1 MNARCLVSNSA
12 TDQTSGILLK
22 KAGKNNPISL
32 GSECLPLS
40 FSSLSLLQTQI
51 VVILVHENAVRAKRE
66 WIRIAFNAINEC
78 GQHEGRPVMVVVVM

>member
-1 MNARCLVSNSA
+1 MRVASYL
-12 TDQTSGILLK
+12 TPLLIK
-22 KAGKNNPISL
+22 QAVYSSKRQAKNNPISL